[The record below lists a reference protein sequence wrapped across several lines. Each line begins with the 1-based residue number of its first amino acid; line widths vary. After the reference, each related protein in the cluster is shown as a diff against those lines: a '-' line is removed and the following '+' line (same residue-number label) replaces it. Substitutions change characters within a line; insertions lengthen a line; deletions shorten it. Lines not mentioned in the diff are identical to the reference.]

1 MDERRRVM
9 EPETIVIITGEHSS
23 CLKETKFGGDPI
35 TECVSVHVGHP
46 ESVYVMNGR
55 RTLYTESDMKAE
67 RQAGQNEAWD
77 LARKIVSSPNNG
89 GYTCPE
95 LKDIFGTGLV
105 GNCFRDNTY
114 QEAADKERK
123 WKETANI
130 RVGDVLVSTGNLK
143 ALVTYIG
150 DDYMCLLFSDGSCGQ
165 IVKDDIKE
173 FYKKTGQQFDVT
185 TVIDLLK
192 EEE

>member
-1 MDERRRVM
+1 MANRYLVECNTKPCRDFGTNDYHFKGANVVKLWPDQIVSSAVGISYKVRCAKDEGKD
-9 EPETIVIITGEHSS
+9 E
-23 CLKETKFGGDPI
+23 
-35 TECVSVHVGHP
+35 
-46 ESVYVMNGR
+46 GR
-55 RTLYTESDMKAE
+55 AE
-67 RQAGQNEAWD
+67 GQNEAWD

-95 LKDIFGTGLV
+95 LKDIFGSNLV
-105 GNCFRDNTY
+105 GHCFRDNTY
-114 QEAADKERK
+114 QEAVDKIKK
-123 WKETANI
+123 WEETANI
-130 RVGDVLVSTGNLK
+130 CVGDVLVSTGNLK

-165 IVKDDIKE
+165 VPKDDIKE

-185 TVIDLLK
+185 TVVDLLK

>member
-1 MDERRRVM
+1 MKRYLLEVDNDAIATLDEASYTLNGKPAFTLLVRANDIKLEVLPGLLTDRDAEKV
-9 EPETIVIITGEHSS
+9 
-23 CLKETKFGGDPI
+23 K
-35 TECVSVHVGHP
+35 TE
-46 ESVYVMNGR
+46 
-55 RTLYTESDMKAE
+55 
-67 RQAGQNEAWD
+67 GQNEAWE

-95 LKDIFGTGLV
+95 LKDIFGSALV
-105 GNCFRDNTY
+105 GSCFRDNTY

-165 IVKDDIKE
+165 VPKYDIKE

-185 TVIDLLK
+185 TVVDLLK
-192 EEE
+192 EEEE